1 MSQLGSKETV
11 FFPFTPWQRTE
22 ARKVVLTLVLD
33 TLHGVVDQGVLAA
46 LQSALQ
52 QGAVMLMLGRGCI
65 GEGVQKAG
73 KRVWGDMDR
82 GTIIF

>member
-33 TLHGVVDQGVLAA
+33 TLHGVVDQDVLAA

-52 QGAVMLMLGRGCI
+52 QGAVMLMLGVRVHWRGCA
-65 GEGVQKAG
+65 ES
-73 KRVWGDMDR
+73 W
-82 GTIIF
+82 